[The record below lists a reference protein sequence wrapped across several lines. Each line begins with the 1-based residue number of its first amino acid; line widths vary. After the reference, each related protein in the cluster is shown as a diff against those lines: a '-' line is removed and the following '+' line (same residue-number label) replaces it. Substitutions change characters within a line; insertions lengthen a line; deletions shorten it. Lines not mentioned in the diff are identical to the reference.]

1 MNIIFSNFLCISNFG
16 PFGLPF
22 RLSLYFVENKKTCG
36 INMFNDNIVLKNNFK
51 KKNIATITCSA
62 MGLETKG
69 KKEIK
74 SEDILIILVG

>member
-1 MNIIFSNFLCISNFG
+1 
-16 PFGLPF
+16 
-22 RLSLYFVENKKTCG
+22 
-36 INMFNDNIVLKNNFK
+36 MFNDNIVLKNNFK